1 MNNLLGKGPSE
12 MKGFLIYLYSMKQ
25 NLNEQVG
32 RIKSMMGLIMEQNIK
47 RVTIQGKQPVNGTD
61 WDLVHG
67 ILGSNR
73 IDDDLEKRVGDEL
86 KSGNYRVTKVYVS
99 SKQVGNEIITDGA
112 VDLTP
117 INGNELP
124 HKIFTTRGSIGSDY
138 ENRHDTQVN
147 GIEGRLQSYYKG
159 NVTTFGPY
167 TVTVDGTNIKYKQS
181 FFAVEGQPSQG
192 QQNTQQTPISVSGND
207 MEKFRNDVKLKT
219 NGVTI
224 DENTVKF
231 NYVNNT
237 FSVTASPGQTKIINM
252 TLVYDPSPET
262 LQKRIDEKIKSLYP
276 NLTEKDEW
284 KGKSGNFSFA
294 FLVIK

>member
-1 MNNLLGKGPSE
+1 
-12 MKGFLIYLYSMKQ
+12 MKK
-25 NLNEQVG
+25 NLNEQVS
-32 RIKSMMGLIMEQNIK
+32 RIKSMMGLIMEQGVKI
-47 RVTIQGKQPVNGTD
+47 VSIQGRQPVSGTD

-86 KSGNYRVTKVYVS
+86 KNGNYRVTKVYVS
-99 SKQVGNEIITDGA
+99 SKQSGNEIITDGS

-124 HKIFTTRGSIGSDY
+124 HKIFTTRGSIGGDY

-147 GIEGRLQSYYKG
+147 GLEGRLQSYYKG
-159 NVTTFGPY
+159 KVTTFGPY
-167 TVTVDGTNIKYKQS
+167 TVTVNGSNVKYKQS
-181 FFAVEGQPSQG
+181 FFAVEGQPLQG
-192 QQNTQQTPISVSGND
+192 QQTNRQNTQQTPISVSDSD

-219 NGVTI
+219 TGVTI

-252 TLVYDPSPET
+252 TLVYDPSPEI
-262 LQKRIDEKIKSLYP
+262 LQKRIDEKIKPLYP

-284 KGKSGNFSFA
+284 KGKSGNYSFA
-294 FLVIK
+294 FLILK